1 MARRPAKK
9 QSWTSEQVAQ
19 LTKFANDH
27 LPTRAIGDALASLGI
42 GGKSAK
48 RAKTKATAKRR
59 TVKTSTARKQTGGR
73 PSKARKK
80 TSKRA

>member
-27 LPTRAIGDALASLGI
+27 LPTRAIRDALASLGI
-42 GGKSAK
+42 GGKPAK

-59 TVKTSTARKQTGGR
+59 TVKTSTARKQTSG
-73 PSKARKK
+73 SKAKK
-80 TSKRA
+80 AAKRA